1 MTRSYHHKDTRD
13 LIAHYMSPLHLF
25 SPVIKYSF
33 RTRSPIIKKMLLHVV
48 CGYDKI
54 YRVII

>member
-1 MTRSYHHKDTRD
+1 MTRSYYHKDTRD

-33 RTRSPIIKKMLLHVV
+33 RTRSPMMKKVLLQLVW
-48 CGYDKI
+48 GYDKL
-54 YRVII
+54 YKVIL